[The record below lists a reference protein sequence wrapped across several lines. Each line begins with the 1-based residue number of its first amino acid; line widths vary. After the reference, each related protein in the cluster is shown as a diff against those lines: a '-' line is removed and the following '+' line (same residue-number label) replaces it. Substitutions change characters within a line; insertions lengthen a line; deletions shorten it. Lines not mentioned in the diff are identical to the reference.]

1 MRFTAC
7 VITCLALVAGT
18 TVYAQTTPQTQSA
31 TQQQNQ
37 EPRTLSDKTMS
48 SKLQQD
54 LGKRNSSLGNSTVN
68 WYDAGYGYYGTYS
81 VNNQNFMTRYDR
93 NGNYVETLTRK
104 EWNDQLPQAT
114 RDAFTNSSYGTQRV
128 TGYWEVTDPGKKGS
142 YYELSDETG
151 KTSRV
156 WSDGT
161 GKFSNQ
167 PGTASQAPRP

>member
-1 MRFTAC
+1 MRITAC

-54 LGKRNSSLGNSTVN
+54 LSKRNSSLGNSTVN

-81 VNNQNFMTRYDR
+81 VNNQNFMTHYDR

-114 RDAFTNSSYGTQRV
+114 RDAFTNSTYGTQRV

-167 PGTASQAPRP
+167 PGTASPAPRP